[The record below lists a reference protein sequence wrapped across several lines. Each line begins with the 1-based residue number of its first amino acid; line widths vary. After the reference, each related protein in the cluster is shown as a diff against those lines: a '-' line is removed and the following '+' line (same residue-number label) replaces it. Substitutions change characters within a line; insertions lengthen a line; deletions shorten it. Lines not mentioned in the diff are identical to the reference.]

1 MCEVPKVYLQRRNSS
16 NTENGPI
23 RMPKTPRKP
32 KNSPHRVA
40 LRRKKKFYLKSK
52 IELNF
57 SKDKIFINRQF
68 QMETVPFN
76 QKLINLFRPD
86 VEASLV
92 PLQNHQNPNL
102 SMICLQVHQPLRS
115 QIGLQSPEL
124 SKSDVLLTETFSN
137 IRKTRHF
144 LNFLARNQV
153 KNANENRRCF
163 KVLPL

>member
-32 KNSPHRVA
+32 KNSPHRVS
-40 LRRKKKFYLKSK
+40 LRRKYFFPKSNSIFQKTDFFLNRKF
-52 IELNF
+52 
-57 SKDKIFINRQF
+57 QT
-68 QMETVPFN
+68 ETVPFN
-76 QKLINLFRPD
+76 QKSINLFRRD

-92 PLQNHQNPNL
+92 LLQNHQNPNL

-115 QIGLQSPEL
+115 LIGLQSRPGR
-124 SKSDVLLTETFSN
+124 SKSDVLLTETSSN